1 MYKMKKKIL
10 IIILAPIFFASCKK
24 NFIDIQP
31 ITSVDVRA
39 VYKTDNDYKAAVLGG
54 YRALADQYQNFWQFA
69 DLRADD
75 GEAQAYKGNEFDFV
89 NDFTLD
95 NSSGLLNNSWRNYY
109 LIISRANTVLQNIE
123 GAKIEV
129 VKNKDTY
136 IGEVKLLRAL
146 AYFDLVRIF
155 GDVPAI
161 KSVITEEESYT
172 IKRTPV
178 ETIYK
183 DIILPDLLEA
193 EAKLPKTYATAEI
206 GRATSGAAKSIL
218 GRVYLTRKDFA
229 NAEAKLKEVTLIGSS
244 LLPNYKDLFDYS
256 KNEHHSEFIF
266 DIEYEEILGSCNGNT
281 HNFLPRNP
289 ALLTSYN
296 VVGQGGDSNGPS
308 KELISLFTSDDKRKA
323 VTVAT
328 GFTNAQGVYISIAND
343 IVYSYTNKYTTPT
356 SIQGNSKANWKLI
369 RYADVLLMYA
379 EALNENGKTSE
390 ALFLL
395 NMVRTRAGVA
405 SRIALNKDDTR
416 EKIYTERR
424 LELSFEGHRWF
435 DLIRTGRALQ
445 VLASLGMKVH
455 MTLFP
460 VPLAQIQVINNNKVL
475 PQNPGYQ

>member
-1 MYKMKKKIL
+1 MKKKIF
-10 IIILAPIFFASCKK
+10 IIILAPILYGSCKK
-24 NFIDIQP
+24 EFIDIQP

-39 VYKTDNDYKAAVLGG
+39 VYKTDNDYKAAVLGS

-95 NSSGLLNNSWRNYY
+95 NSAGLLNNSWRNYY

-123 GAKIEV
+123 GAKMEV
-129 VKNKDTY
+129 VKNKEIY

-161 KSVITEEESYT
+161 TSVITEEESYG

-178 ETIYK
+178 EKIYK
-183 DIILPDLLEA
+183 DIIIPDLLQA
-193 EAKLPKTYATAEI
+193 EAKLPKTYATADR

-229 NAEAKLKEVTLIGSS
+229 NAESKLKEVTLMGYA

-256 KNEHHSEFIF
+256 KSEHHSEYIF
-266 DIEYEEILGSCNGNT
+266 DIEYEEVVGSGNGNT

-289 ALLTSYN
+289 ALLTSYK

-308 KELISLFTSDDKRKA
+308 KELINLFTSGDKRKEITV
-323 VTVAT
+323 VT
-328 GFTNAQGVYISIAND
+328 GYTNAQGVYVSIAND

-356 SIQGNSKANWKLI
+356 SIQGHSRANWKLI

-379 EALNENGKTSE
+379 EALNENGKTPE
-390 ALFLL
+390 ALTIF
-395 NMVRTRAGVA
+395 NMIRTRAGVA
-405 SRIALNKDDTR
+405 SFAGFTKEETR

-424 LELSFEGHRWF
+424 LELAFEGHRWF

-445 VLASLGMKVH
+445 VLAPLGMKAH

-460 VPLAQIQVINNNKVL
+460 IPLAQIQVINNTEVL